1 MSSFSQSYS
10 AFLPSAYYY
19 TMKSKFKTTRIK
31 ISKLLRSISPRKDN
45 FAQKLTFNEKLVV
58 QEPVERLQNEAGYRE
73 VADLLALE
81 VLEQL
86 LEGRVLRLRQG
97 QLQETQNPEMLLE
110 IPARSQSHLRE
121 RELLY

>member
-1 MSSFSQSYS
+1 
-10 AFLPSAYYY
+10 
-19 TMKSKFKTTRIK
+19 MKSKFKTTRIK